1 MKINN
6 QSLKGDIF
14 GGVTAGIVALPLA
27 LAFGVQSGLG
37 AASGLYGAIGLGIF
51 AALFGGTN
59 TQISGPTGPMTVV
72 SATTIALLIAQK
84 GSLESALPAIL
95 LCFVLT
101 GAFMILMG
109 ILKLGQYIKYIP
121 YPVVSGFMTGIGVII
136 IMLQLFPMLGYESP
150 KTIPQILVNIGD
162 PLRDIHYPSLG
173 LTVLTMIIVYLFP
186 KVSKTIPSTLVALIS
201 VTVLAWGLSMDVAI
215 IGAIPSGLPNLH
227 FELFTAISDFNLIL
241 MPAVTLAAL
250 GAIDSLLTSVV
261 ADNVTKTS
269 HESNKELV
277 GQGIGNM
284 VAGMIGG
291 IPGAGATMRTL
302 VNINSGGTTK
312 MSGVIHG
319 VFLLL
324 VLLGLSSMAALIPIP
339 VLSGILLTVGISIV
353 DKKGLSHIGKITKT
367 DAIVLIIV
375 LILTVFV
382 DLLQAV
388 AAGMIISSIIFIKQM
403 GDITQKASTTTSI
416 ESDEEAEYLHDRYH
430 IDISIRPFVT
440 LCALVG
446 GPVTALVFGFVED
459 NLSFFLRPTGAYFPG
474 YTLTT
479 MLGTMIYALFFYRT
493 RVTVLRI
500 FLAKLSTNVLNVI
513 LGSVWSAI
521 LFSKGYLYY
530 ASTSLVKNAILLP
543 LQTLLLVLLFGA
555 LLPVMRKAGLL
566 PAQEQNRLPIF

>member
-37 AASGLYGAIGLGIF
+37 AAAGLYGAIGLGIF

-227 FELFTAISDFNLIL
+227 FDLFTAISDFNLIL

-269 HESNKELV
+269 HESNKELI

-430 IDISIRPFVT
+430 IDISIRPFVSIKT
-440 LCALVG
+440 INGPLFFGNSEYFMQLSKKIPDAIKLLIIDMRHVPYIDQSGLYSLESIILSLEQNKVQVYLLNLQKQPHAMMKNILLIPNVVESNSLFDDELLCAE
-446 GPVTALVFGFVED
+446 A
-459 NLSFFLRPTGAYFPG
+459 
-474 YTLTT
+474 
-479 MLGTMIYALFFYRT
+479 
-493 RVTVLRI
+493 
-500 FLAKLSTNVLNVI
+500 AKKYIEQIN
-513 LGSVWSAI
+513 
-521 LFSKGYLYY
+521 
-530 ASTSLVKNAILLP
+530 KN
-543 LQTLLLVLLFGA
+543 
-555 LLPVMRKAGLL
+555 
-566 PAQEQNRLPIF
+566 

>member
-14 GGVTAGIVALPLA
+14 GGATAGIVALPLA

-37 AASGLYGAIGLGIF
+37 AAAGLYGAIGLGIF

-186 KVSKTIPSTLVALIS
+186 KVSKTIPSTLAALIS

-227 FELFTAISDFNLIL
+227 FDLFTAISDFNLIL

-324 VLLGLSSMAALIPIP
+324 VLMGLSSMAALIPIP

-416 ESDEEAEYLHDRYH
+416 ESDEDAEYLHDRYH
-430 IDISIRPFVT
+430 IDISIRPFVSIKT
-440 LCALVG
+440 INGPLFFGNSEYFMQLSKKIPDAIKLLIIDMQHVPYIDQSGLYSLESIILSLEQNKVQVYLLHLQKQPHAMMKNILLIPNVVESNSLFDDELLCAE
-446 GPVTALVFGFVED
+446 A
-459 NLSFFLRPTGAYFPG
+459 
-474 YTLTT
+474 
-479 MLGTMIYALFFYRT
+479 
-493 RVTVLRI
+493 
-500 FLAKLSTNVLNVI
+500 AKKYIEQIN
-513 LGSVWSAI
+513 
-521 LFSKGYLYY
+521 
-530 ASTSLVKNAILLP
+530 KN
-543 LQTLLLVLLFGA
+543 
-555 LLPVMRKAGLL
+555 
-566 PAQEQNRLPIF
+566 

>member
-37 AASGLYGAIGLGIF
+37 AAAGLYGAIGLGIF

-227 FELFTAISDFNLIL
+227 FDLFTAISDFNLIL

-430 IDISIRPFVT
+430 IDISIRPFVSIKT
-440 LCALVG
+440 INGPLFFGNSEYFMQLSKKIPDAIKLLIIDMRHVPYIDQSGLYSLESIILSLEQNKVQVYLLNLQKQPHAMMKNILLIPNVVESNSLFDDELLCAE
-446 GPVTALVFGFVED
+446 A
-459 NLSFFLRPTGAYFPG
+459 
-474 YTLTT
+474 
-479 MLGTMIYALFFYRT
+479 
-493 RVTVLRI
+493 
-500 FLAKLSTNVLNVI
+500 AKKYIEQIN
-513 LGSVWSAI
+513 
-521 LFSKGYLYY
+521 
-530 ASTSLVKNAILLP
+530 KN
-543 LQTLLLVLLFGA
+543 
-555 LLPVMRKAGLL
+555 
-566 PAQEQNRLPIF
+566 

>member
-1 MKINN
+1 MKFNT

-37 AASGLYGAIGLGIF
+37 AAAGLYGAIGLGIF

-201 VTVLAWGLSMDVAI
+201 VTVLAWGLSMDVTI

-227 FELFTAISDFNLIL
+227 FDLFTAISDFNLIL

-375 LILTVFV
+375 LVLTVFV

-430 IDISIRPFVT
+430 IDISIRPFVSIKT
-440 LCALVG
+440 INGPLFFGNSEYFMQLSKKIPDAIKLLIIDMRHVPYIDQSGLYSLESIILSLEQNKVQVYLLNLQKQPHAMMKNILLIPNVVESNSLFDDELLCAE
-446 GPVTALVFGFVED
+446 A
-459 NLSFFLRPTGAYFPG
+459 
-474 YTLTT
+474 
-479 MLGTMIYALFFYRT
+479 
-493 RVTVLRI
+493 
-500 FLAKLSTNVLNVI
+500 AKKYIEQIN
-513 LGSVWSAI
+513 
-521 LFSKGYLYY
+521 
-530 ASTSLVKNAILLP
+530 KN
-543 LQTLLLVLLFGA
+543 
-555 LLPVMRKAGLL
+555 
-566 PAQEQNRLPIF
+566 

>member
-37 AASGLYGAIGLGIF
+37 AAAGLYGAIGLGIF

-186 KVSKTIPSTLVALIS
+186 KVSKTIPSTLAALIS

-227 FELFTAISDFNLIL
+227 FDLFTAISDFNLIL

-430 IDISIRPFVT
+430 IDISIRPFVSIKT
-440 LCALVG
+440 INGPLFFGNSEYFMQLSKKIPDAIKLLIIDMRHVPYIDQSGLYSLESIILSLEQNKVQVYLLNLQKQPHAMMKNILLIPNVVESNSLFDDELLCAE
-446 GPVTALVFGFVED
+446 A
-459 NLSFFLRPTGAYFPG
+459 
-474 YTLTT
+474 
-479 MLGTMIYALFFYRT
+479 
-493 RVTVLRI
+493 
-500 FLAKLSTNVLNVI
+500 AKKYIEQIN
-513 LGSVWSAI
+513 
-521 LFSKGYLYY
+521 
-530 ASTSLVKNAILLP
+530 KN
-543 LQTLLLVLLFGA
+543 
-555 LLPVMRKAGLL
+555 
-566 PAQEQNRLPIF
+566 

>member
-150 KTIPQILVNIGD
+150 KTIPQILVNIGN

-440 LCALVG
+440 IKTINGPLFFGNSEYFMQLSKKIPDAIKLLIIDMRHVPYIDQSGLYSLESIILSLEQNKVQVYLLNLQKQPHAMMKNILLIPNVVESNSLFDDELLCAE
-446 GPVTALVFGFVED
+446 A
-459 NLSFFLRPTGAYFPG
+459 
-474 YTLTT
+474 
-479 MLGTMIYALFFYRT
+479 
-493 RVTVLRI
+493 
-500 FLAKLSTNVLNVI
+500 AKRYIEQIN
-513 LGSVWSAI
+513 
-521 LFSKGYLYY
+521 
-530 ASTSLVKNAILLP
+530 KN
-543 LQTLLLVLLFGA
+543 
-555 LLPVMRKAGLL
+555 
-566 PAQEQNRLPIF
+566 

>member
-37 AASGLYGAIGLGIF
+37 AAAGLYGAIGLGIF

-95 LCFVLT
+95 LCFILT
-101 GAFMILMG
+101 GTFMILMG

-173 LTVLTMIIVYLFP
+173 LTVLTMFIVYIFP

-201 VTVLAWGLSMDVAI
+201 VTVLAWGLSMDVTI
-215 IGAIPSGLPNLH
+215 IGTIPSGLPNLH
-227 FELFTAISDFNLIL
+227 FDLFTAISDFNLIL

-416 ESDEEAEYLHDRYH
+416 ESDEDAEYLHDRYH
-430 IDISIRPFVT
+430 IDISIRPFVSIKT
-440 LCALVG
+440 INGPLFFGNSEYFMQLSKKIPDAIKLLIIDMRHVPYIDQSGLYSLESIILSLEQNKVQVYLLNLQKQPHAMMKNILLIPNVVESNSLFDDEFLCAE
-446 GPVTALVFGFVED
+446 A
-459 NLSFFLRPTGAYFPG
+459 
-474 YTLTT
+474 
-479 MLGTMIYALFFYRT
+479 
-493 RVTVLRI
+493 
-500 FLAKLSTNVLNVI
+500 AKRYI
-513 LGSVWSAI
+513 E
-521 LFSKGYLYY
+521 
-530 ASTSLVKNAILLP
+530 
-543 LQTLLLVLLFGA
+543 QTL
-555 LLPVMRKAGLL
+555 KI
-566 PAQEQNRLPIF
+566 N

>member
-1 MKINN
+1 MMINN

-37 AASGLYGAIGLGIF
+37 AAAGLYGAIGLGIF

-186 KVSKTIPSTLVALIS
+186 KVSKTIPSTLAALIS

-227 FELFTAISDFNLIL
+227 FDLFTAISDFNLIL

-269 HESNKELV
+269 HESNKELI

-382 DLLQAV
+382 VLLQAV

-430 IDISIRPFVT
+430 IDISIRPFVSIKT
-440 LCALVG
+440 INGPLFFGNSEYFMQLSKKIPDAIKLLIIDMRHVPYIDQSGLYSLESIILSLEQNKVQVYLLHLQKQPYAMMKNILLIPNVVESNSLFDDELLCAE
-446 GPVTALVFGFVED
+446 A
-459 NLSFFLRPTGAYFPG
+459 
-474 YTLTT
+474 
-479 MLGTMIYALFFYRT
+479 
-493 RVTVLRI
+493 
-500 FLAKLSTNVLNVI
+500 AKKYIEQIN
-513 LGSVWSAI
+513 
-521 LFSKGYLYY
+521 
-530 ASTSLVKNAILLP
+530 KN
-543 LQTLLLVLLFGA
+543 
-555 LLPVMRKAGLL
+555 
-566 PAQEQNRLPIF
+566 

>member
-37 AASGLYGAIGLGIF
+37 AAAGLYGAIGLGIF

-201 VTVLAWGLSMDVAI
+201 VTVLAWGLSMDVTI
-215 IGAIPSGLPNLH
+215 IGTIPSGLPNLH
-227 FELFTAISDFNLIL
+227 FDLFTAISDFNLIL

-416 ESDEEAEYLHDRYH
+416 ESDEDAEYLHDRYH
-430 IDISIRPFVT
+430 IDISIRPFVSIKT
-440 LCALVG
+440 INGPLFFGNSEYFMQLSKKIPDAIKLLIIDMRHVPYIDQSGLYSLESIILSLEQNKVQVYLLNLQKQPHAMMKNILLIPNVVESNSLFDDEFLCAE
-446 GPVTALVFGFVED
+446 A
-459 NLSFFLRPTGAYFPG
+459 
-474 YTLTT
+474 
-479 MLGTMIYALFFYRT
+479 
-493 RVTVLRI
+493 
-500 FLAKLSTNVLNVI
+500 AKRYI
-513 LGSVWSAI
+513 E
-521 LFSKGYLYY
+521 
-530 ASTSLVKNAILLP
+530 
-543 LQTLLLVLLFGA
+543 QTL
-555 LLPVMRKAGLL
+555 KI
-566 PAQEQNRLPIF
+566 N

>member
-14 GGVTAGIVALPLA
+14 GGATAGIVALPLA

-37 AASGLYGAIGLGIF
+37 AAAGLYGAIGLGIF

-95 LCFVLT
+95 LCFILT
-101 GAFMILMG
+101 GTFMILMG

-201 VTVLAWGLSMDVAI
+201 VTVLAWGLSMDVTI
-215 IGAIPSGLPNLH
+215 IGTIPSGLPNLH
-227 FELFTAISDFNLIL
+227 FDLFTAISDFNLIL

-430 IDISIRPFVT
+430 IDISIRPFVSIKT
-440 LCALVG
+440 INGPLFFGNSEYFMQLSKKIPDAIKLLIIDMRHVPYIDQSGLYSLESIILSLEQNKVQVYLLNLQKQPHAMMKNILLIPNVVESNSLFDDELLCAE
-446 GPVTALVFGFVED
+446 A
-459 NLSFFLRPTGAYFPG
+459 
-474 YTLTT
+474 
-479 MLGTMIYALFFYRT
+479 
-493 RVTVLRI
+493 
-500 FLAKLSTNVLNVI
+500 AKRYI
-513 LGSVWSAI
+513 E
-521 LFSKGYLYY
+521 
-530 ASTSLVKNAILLP
+530 
-543 LQTLLLVLLFGA
+543 QTL
-555 LLPVMRKAGLL
+555 KI
-566 PAQEQNRLPIF
+566 N

>member
-1 MKINN
+1 MKFNT

-37 AASGLYGAIGLGIF
+37 AAAGLYGAIGLGIF

-201 VTVLAWGLSMDVAI
+201 VTVLAWGLSMDVTI

-227 FELFTAISDFNLIL
+227 FDLFTAISDFNLIL

-375 LILTVFV
+375 LVLTVFV

-416 ESDEEAEYLHDRYH
+416 ESDEDAEYLHDRYH
-430 IDISIRPFVT
+430 IDISIRPFVSIKT
-440 LCALVG
+440 INGPLFFGNSEYFMQLSKKIPDAIKLLIIDMRHVPYIDQSGLYSLESIILSLEQNKVQVYLLHLQKQPHAMMKNILLIPNVVESNSLFDDELLCAE
-446 GPVTALVFGFVED
+446 A
-459 NLSFFLRPTGAYFPG
+459 
-474 YTLTT
+474 
-479 MLGTMIYALFFYRT
+479 
-493 RVTVLRI
+493 
-500 FLAKLSTNVLNVI
+500 AKKYIEQIN
-513 LGSVWSAI
+513 
-521 LFSKGYLYY
+521 
-530 ASTSLVKNAILLP
+530 KN
-543 LQTLLLVLLFGA
+543 
-555 LLPVMRKAGLL
+555 
-566 PAQEQNRLPIF
+566 

>member
-14 GGVTAGIVALPLA
+14 GGATAGIVALPLA

-37 AASGLYGAIGLGIF
+37 AAAGLYGAIGLGIF

-173 LTVLTMIIVYLFP
+173 LTVLTMFIVYIFP
-186 KVSKTIPSTLVALIS
+186 KVSKTIPSTLAALIS

-227 FELFTAISDFNLIL
+227 FDLFTAISDFNLIL

-416 ESDEEAEYLHDRYH
+416 ESDEDAEYLHDRYH
-430 IDISIRPFVT
+430 IDISIRPFVSIKT
-440 LCALVG
+440 INGPLFFGNSEYFMQLSKKIPDAIKLLIIDMQHVPYIDQSGLYSLESIILSLEQNKVQVYLLHLQKQPHAMMKNILLIPNVVESNSLFDDELLCAE
-446 GPVTALVFGFVED
+446 A
-459 NLSFFLRPTGAYFPG
+459 
-474 YTLTT
+474 
-479 MLGTMIYALFFYRT
+479 
-493 RVTVLRI
+493 
-500 FLAKLSTNVLNVI
+500 AKKYIEQIN
-513 LGSVWSAI
+513 
-521 LFSKGYLYY
+521 
-530 ASTSLVKNAILLP
+530 KN
-543 LQTLLLVLLFGA
+543 
-555 LLPVMRKAGLL
+555 
-566 PAQEQNRLPIF
+566 

>member
-353 DKKGLSHIGKITKT
+353 DKRGLSHIGKITKT

-375 LILTVFV
+375 LVLTVFV

-403 GDITQKASTTTSI
+403 GDITQKASTPTSI
-416 ESDEEAEYLHDRYH
+416 ESEEETKKLHEKYRIDVSVRRFVCIKRINGPLFFGNSEYFAQLSKKIPADVKLLIIDMRQVPYIDQSGLYSLESIILSLEQNKVQVYLLNLQKQPHAMMKNILLIPNVVETNSLFDDEL
-430 IDISIRPFVT
+430 
-440 LCALVG
+440 LCAE
-446 GPVTALVFGFVED
+446 A
-459 NLSFFLRPTGAYFPG
+459 
-474 YTLTT
+474 
-479 MLGTMIYALFFYRT
+479 
-493 RVTVLRI
+493 
-500 FLAKLSTNVLNVI
+500 AKKYIEQIN
-513 LGSVWSAI
+513 
-521 LFSKGYLYY
+521 
-530 ASTSLVKNAILLP
+530 KN
-543 LQTLLLVLLFGA
+543 
-555 LLPVMRKAGLL
+555 
-566 PAQEQNRLPIF
+566 

>member
-51 AALFGGTN
+51 AALFGGTT

-227 FELFTAISDFNLIL
+227 FDLFTAISDFNLIL

-430 IDISIRPFVT
+430 IDISIRPFVSIKT
-440 LCALVG
+440 INGPLFFGNSEYFMQLSKKIPDAIKLLIIDMRHVPYIDQSGLYSLESIILSLEQNKVQVYLLNLQKQPHAMMKNILLIPNIVESNSLFDDELLCAE
-446 GPVTALVFGFVED
+446 A
-459 NLSFFLRPTGAYFPG
+459 
-474 YTLTT
+474 
-479 MLGTMIYALFFYRT
+479 
-493 RVTVLRI
+493 
-500 FLAKLSTNVLNVI
+500 AKKYIEQIN
-513 LGSVWSAI
+513 
-521 LFSKGYLYY
+521 
-530 ASTSLVKNAILLP
+530 KN
-543 LQTLLLVLLFGA
+543 
-555 LLPVMRKAGLL
+555 
-566 PAQEQNRLPIF
+566 

>member
-37 AASGLYGAIGLGIF
+37 AAAGLYGAIGLGIF

-227 FELFTAISDFNLIL
+227 FDLFTAISDFNLIL

-416 ESDEEAEYLHDRYH
+416 ESDEDAEYLHDRYH
-430 IDISIRPFVT
+430 IDISIRPFVSIKT
-440 LCALVG
+440 INGPLFFGNSEYFMQLSKKIPDAIKLLIIDMRYVPYIDQSGLYSLESIILSLEQNKVQVYLLNLQKQPHAMMKNILLIPNVVESNSLFDDELLCAE
-446 GPVTALVFGFVED
+446 A
-459 NLSFFLRPTGAYFPG
+459 
-474 YTLTT
+474 
-479 MLGTMIYALFFYRT
+479 
-493 RVTVLRI
+493 
-500 FLAKLSTNVLNVI
+500 AKKYIEQIN
-513 LGSVWSAI
+513 
-521 LFSKGYLYY
+521 
-530 ASTSLVKNAILLP
+530 KN
-543 LQTLLLVLLFGA
+543 
-555 LLPVMRKAGLL
+555 
-566 PAQEQNRLPIF
+566 

>member
-14 GGVTAGIVALPLA
+14 GGATAGIVALPLA

-37 AASGLYGAIGLGIF
+37 AAAGLYGAIGLGIF

-95 LCFVLT
+95 LCFILT
-101 GAFMILMG
+101 GTFMILMG

-173 LTVLTMIIVYLFP
+173 LTVLTMFIVYIFP

-201 VTVLAWGLSMDVAI
+201 VTVLAWGLSMDVTI
-215 IGAIPSGLPNLH
+215 IGTIPSGLPNLH

-416 ESDEEAEYLHDRYH
+416 ESDEDAEYLHDRYH
-430 IDISIRPFVT
+430 IDISIRPFVSIKT
-440 LCALVG
+440 INGPLFFGNSEYFMQLSKKIPDAIKLLIIDMRHVPYIDQSGLYSLESIILSLEQNKVQVYLLNLQKQPHAMMKNILLIPNVVESNSLFDDELLCAE
-446 GPVTALVFGFVED
+446 A
-459 NLSFFLRPTGAYFPG
+459 
-474 YTLTT
+474 
-479 MLGTMIYALFFYRT
+479 
-493 RVTVLRI
+493 
-500 FLAKLSTNVLNVI
+500 AKRYI
-513 LGSVWSAI
+513 E
-521 LFSKGYLYY
+521 
-530 ASTSLVKNAILLP
+530 
-543 LQTLLLVLLFGA
+543 QTL
-555 LLPVMRKAGLL
+555 KI
-566 PAQEQNRLPIF
+566 N

>member
-430 IDISIRPFVT
+430 IDISIRPFVSIKT
-440 LCALVG
+440 INGPLFFGNSEYFMQLSKKIPDAIKLLIIDMRHVPYIDQSGLYSLESIILSLEQNKVQVYLLNLQKQPHAMMKNILLIPNVVESNSLFDDEFLCAE
-446 GPVTALVFGFVED
+446 A
-459 NLSFFLRPTGAYFPG
+459 
-474 YTLTT
+474 
-479 MLGTMIYALFFYRT
+479 
-493 RVTVLRI
+493 
-500 FLAKLSTNVLNVI
+500 AKKYIEQIN
-513 LGSVWSAI
+513 
-521 LFSKGYLYY
+521 
-530 ASTSLVKNAILLP
+530 KN
-543 LQTLLLVLLFGA
+543 
-555 LLPVMRKAGLL
+555 
-566 PAQEQNRLPIF
+566 

>member
-324 VLLGLSSMAALIPIP
+324 VLLGLISMAALIPIP

-430 IDISIRPFVT
+430 IDISIRPFVSIKT
-440 LCALVG
+440 INGPLFFGNSEYFMQLSKKIPDAIKLLIIDMRHVPYIDQSGLYSLESIILSLEQNKVQVYLLNLQKQPHAMMKNILLIPNVVETNSLFDDELLCAE
-446 GPVTALVFGFVED
+446 A
-459 NLSFFLRPTGAYFPG
+459 
-474 YTLTT
+474 
-479 MLGTMIYALFFYRT
+479 
-493 RVTVLRI
+493 
-500 FLAKLSTNVLNVI
+500 AKKYIEQIN
-513 LGSVWSAI
+513 
-521 LFSKGYLYY
+521 
-530 ASTSLVKNAILLP
+530 KN
-543 LQTLLLVLLFGA
+543 
-555 LLPVMRKAGLL
+555 
-566 PAQEQNRLPIF
+566 

>member
-37 AASGLYGAIGLGIF
+37 AAAGLYGAIGLGIF

-430 IDISIRPFVT
+430 IDISIRPFVSIKT
-440 LCALVG
+440 INGPLFFGNSEYFMQLSKKIPDAIKLLIIDMRHVPYIDQSGLYSLESIILSLEQNKVQVYLLNLQKQPHAMMKNILLIPNVVESNSLFDDELLCAE
-446 GPVTALVFGFVED
+446 A
-459 NLSFFLRPTGAYFPG
+459 
-474 YTLTT
+474 
-479 MLGTMIYALFFYRT
+479 
-493 RVTVLRI
+493 
-500 FLAKLSTNVLNVI
+500 AKKYIEQIN
-513 LGSVWSAI
+513 
-521 LFSKGYLYY
+521 
-530 ASTSLVKNAILLP
+530 KN
-543 LQTLLLVLLFGA
+543 
-555 LLPVMRKAGLL
+555 
-566 PAQEQNRLPIF
+566 

>member
-37 AASGLYGAIGLGIF
+37 AAAGLYGAIGLGIF

-186 KVSKTIPSTLVALIS
+186 KVSKTIPSTLAALIS

-227 FELFTAISDFNLIL
+227 FDLFTAISDFNLIL

-430 IDISIRPFVT
+430 IDISIRPFVSIKT
-440 LCALVG
+440 INGPLFFGNSEYFMQLSKKIPDAIKLLIIDMQHVPYIDQSGLYSLESIILSLEQNKVQVYLLHLQKQPHAMMKNILLIPNVVESNSLFDDELLCAE
-446 GPVTALVFGFVED
+446 A
-459 NLSFFLRPTGAYFPG
+459 
-474 YTLTT
+474 
-479 MLGTMIYALFFYRT
+479 
-493 RVTVLRI
+493 
-500 FLAKLSTNVLNVI
+500 AKKYIEQIN
-513 LGSVWSAI
+513 
-521 LFSKGYLYY
+521 
-530 ASTSLVKNAILLP
+530 KN
-543 LQTLLLVLLFGA
+543 
-555 LLPVMRKAGLL
+555 
-566 PAQEQNRLPIF
+566 

>member
-14 GGVTAGIVALPLA
+14 GGATAGIVALPLA

-430 IDISIRPFVT
+430 IDISIRPFVSIKT
-440 LCALVG
+440 INGPLFFGNSEYFMQLSKKIPDAIKLLIIDMRHVPYIDQSGLYSLESIILSLEQNKVQVYLLNLQKQPHAMMKNILLIPNVVESNSLFDDELLCAE
-446 GPVTALVFGFVED
+446 A
-459 NLSFFLRPTGAYFPG
+459 
-474 YTLTT
+474 
-479 MLGTMIYALFFYRT
+479 
-493 RVTVLRI
+493 
-500 FLAKLSTNVLNVI
+500 AKKYIEQIN
-513 LGSVWSAI
+513 
-521 LFSKGYLYY
+521 
-530 ASTSLVKNAILLP
+530 KN
-543 LQTLLLVLLFGA
+543 
-555 LLPVMRKAGLL
+555 
-566 PAQEQNRLPIF
+566 

>member
-1 MKINN
+1 MKFNT

-37 AASGLYGAIGLGIF
+37 AAAGLYGAIGLGIF

-150 KTIPQILVNIGD
+150 KTIPQILVNIGN

-215 IGAIPSGLPNLH
+215 IGAIPSGLPNFH

-416 ESDEEAEYLHDRYH
+416 ESDEDAEYLHDRYH
-430 IDISIRPFVT
+430 IDISIRPFVSIKT
-440 LCALVG
+440 INGPLFFGNSEYFMQLSKKIPDAIKLLIIDMQHVPYIDQSGLYSLESIILSLEQNKVQVYLLHLQKQPHAMMKNILLIPNVVESNSLFDDELLCAE
-446 GPVTALVFGFVED
+446 A
-459 NLSFFLRPTGAYFPG
+459 
-474 YTLTT
+474 
-479 MLGTMIYALFFYRT
+479 
-493 RVTVLRI
+493 
-500 FLAKLSTNVLNVI
+500 AKKYIEQIN
-513 LGSVWSAI
+513 
-521 LFSKGYLYY
+521 
-530 ASTSLVKNAILLP
+530 KN
-543 LQTLLLVLLFGA
+543 
-555 LLPVMRKAGLL
+555 
-566 PAQEQNRLPIF
+566 